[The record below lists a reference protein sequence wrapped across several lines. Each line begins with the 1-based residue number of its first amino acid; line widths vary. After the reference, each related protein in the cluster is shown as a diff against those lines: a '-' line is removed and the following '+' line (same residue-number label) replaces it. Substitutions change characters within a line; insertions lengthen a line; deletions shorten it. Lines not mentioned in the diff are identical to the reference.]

1 MDISLYFS
9 DGTTMPLRH
18 TPPADFFIKTDT
30 LNNHVV
36 TFGPMLSPY
45 QPQVIALG
53 QGKGELLKLSLE
65 LGDECQRK
73 KSKSLAVSYVYA
85 AVDFSKPD
93 DQEKTQNDDHR
104 GNRRYSGSS
113 GGDLG
118 VKSGG
123 LPKDVYN
130 DRNNKDMLNEGGVKF
145 DAGQRSKSYNQLL
158 DDSKAQS
165 TSDTPSHEA
174 QQQRVSTAHEDMSAL
189 EVGMYALLGVFCLA
203 VVAFMANCSVYV
215 WRYRK
220 RHQDD
225 DKWVHVSR
233 GAPVQAAA
241 DWVWIGRQTLE
252 RNAVNTR
259 CSQTLMSD
267 ADFNGNHGNHGTNAS
282 NTGSL
287 VHTNRPGFHA
297 NPVNRA
303 STLPR
308 HVTGIDKKSDNG
320 SGNGSNRNSMV
331 STYKGSECSI
341 RITSNPHNDS
351 NPLLGTLA
359 ARRARDQQNAQ
370 NTGSLTRQSPP
381 RDDSMSRHSAP
392 RDDNANEIESLQR
405 RSLTPINLAER
416 ALGLGERTITVAS
429 LADSED
435 TSSFV
440 SDESTP
446 LTASSAPAGSS
457 TTLGAAS
464 SCSSSCTSTSSS
476 DSESDSENDSF
487 SMPNKLHITEPTGP
501 TSTQLPLKFLNG
513 NYPPPPIDSDD
524 HPNEDDEEKPK
535 DVQWDYE
542 AMGMDY
548 NELMDYFDNLKETSA

>member
-1 MDISLYFS
+1 MEISLLFS
-9 DGTTMPLRH
+9 DGSAIPLRY
-18 TPPADFFIKTDT
+18 TPATDFFLDADT

-36 TFGPMLSPY
+36 AFGPMLSPY

-73 KSKSLAVSYVYA
+73 KSKPLAVSYVYVD
-85 AVDFSKPD
+85 VDFSKLSSD
-93 DQEKTQNDDHR
+93 SEEQTQNDDHT
-104 GNRRYSGSS
+104 GTKRRS
-113 GGDLG
+113 GGKAVRGDIG
-118 VKSGG
+118 VKSAWRGNQQ
-123 LPKDVYN
+123 DVYGAG
-130 DRNNKDMLNEGGVKF
+130 DDATDPRENKAAKF
-145 DAGQRSKSYNQLL
+145 NAGQQSKSYNQLL
-158 DDSKAQS
+158 DNRVLS

-174 QQQRVSTAHEDMSAL
+174 QQQRVSTTQDNMSAL

-203 VVAFMANCSVYV
+203 VVAFMANCSVFV

-220 RHQDD
+220 RHQSG
-225 DKWVHVSR
+225 DKWVHASR

-267 ADFNGNHGNHGTNAS
+267 ADFNGNHGTTTAS

-287 VHTNRPGFHA
+287 VHSGRPGFNA
-297 NPVNRA
+297 NTINRA

-308 HVTGIDKKSDNG
+308 HVTGLDTVKCLDGTLSAVTG
-320 SGNGSNRNSMV
+320 TGSNRNSMV

-341 RITSNPHNDS
+341 RITSNPHTDS

-359 ARRARDQQNAQ
+359 ARRAREQATQN
-370 NTGSLTRQSPP
+370 NGSIGRK
-381 RDDSMSRHSAP
+381 AP
-392 RDDNANEIESLQR
+392 RDDNANEIESR
-405 RSLTPINLAER
+405 HSRSQSPLNLAER
-416 ALGLGERTITVAS
+416 ALGLCEGTITGAS

-446 LTASSAPAGSS
+446 LTASSAPADSC
-457 TTLGAAS
+457 TTLAASSSSSSSS
-464 SCSSSCTSTSSS
+464 SCSSSECS
-476 DSESDSENDSF
+476 DSESDSENDEDSSF
-487 SMPNKLHITEPTGP
+487 SLPGSLPHEDEN
-501 TSTQLPLKFLNG
+501 TSAVQLPLKFLNG
-513 NYPPPPIDSDD
+513 NYPPPQPDSGSD
-524 HPNEDDEEKPK
+524 EKPQ

-548 NELMDYFDNLKETSA
+548 NELMDYFDNLKESSA